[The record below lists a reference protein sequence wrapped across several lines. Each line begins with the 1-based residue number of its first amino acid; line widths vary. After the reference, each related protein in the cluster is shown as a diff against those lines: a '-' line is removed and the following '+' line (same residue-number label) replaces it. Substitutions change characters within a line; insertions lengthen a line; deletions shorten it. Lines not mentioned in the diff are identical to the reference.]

1 MGKMTKGACAH
12 GFVVVDVAEIPEMK
26 AVGVTARHE
35 ATGLEVFH
43 ILNDDEENL
52 FAYAFTTPP
61 TDSTGVAHILEH
73 SVLCGSESYPL
84 KDPFLVLAK
93 QSVKTFL
100 NAMTFPDKT
109 VYPASSMVEADY
121 LNLMA
126 VYGDAVFFPLLE
138 EWVFRQEGHR
148 FEIDAEGK
156 ASIQGVVFNE
166 MRGNYSSFDSVAG
179 DWSIRSILAGT
190 AYAHDSGG
198 DPVDIP
204 ALTYAQF
211 REFHE
216 RYYHPSNCRVFLC
229 GNMPTE
235 RQLELLQTRF
245 LSRFGEGSGRPARVE
260 RPAPFAPPP
269 PLADERRFLEV
280 PGPAE
285 AGKDPERA
293 TVMVNWLLHDSTDA
307 VALMEANL
315 VAEILLG
322 HDGSPLSRALVES
335 GLGEDIAPSTGLETE
350 LKHLCFSAGLR
361 GVERAR
367 AREVEDLVL
376 STLRSVAEKGI
387 DPAEVETAVR
397 SIDFGNREVRRSGGP
412 FALTL
417 MRRSLRGWVHGLS
430 PLATLRYV
438 PAFEEVK
445 RRLAGPGYLQG
456 LVSRYF
462 LENGHRA
469 LVAVYPDSEYERGID
484 ERLAARVRL
493 FESGLDAA
501 ARERFLTDQRA
512 FHETQAR
519 PDTAADL
526 ARIPHLRPVD
536 LPLAVDRIPTAMKAL
551 GTVPVLAHEQPTNG
565 IAYLDLAIPVDV
577 LEPGDYPL
585 LPFFAS
591 ALTGMG
597 LGGLSWVEASAL
609 TARITGG
616 LGAML
621 YSSSAVRDVRAAR
634 EVRAVRDVRAARDTR
649 VGAPVPS
656 EVSLSPGLVGR
667 DWLILRVKALEELS
681 RDAVALAF
689 RYLDE
694 ADFSDRKRLMD
705 LLLEYRNDLESS
717 LAPSGNQY
725 AVSRAAYT
733 SSRAK
738 AIDEAWNG
746 IAQIRFVRELARLAR
761 EKGGAE
767 SLVSRLDAIRRRLA
781 SAGLVANLTGT
792 GRSLSAL
799 EGALAACIS
808 GRGAPD
814 RPASAQI
821 GDFLRLASL
830 SGPVERETASVAD
843 EAVAFDTLEL
853 ASASLQVG
861 FSSLVLPS
869 PAFGSPDQGIDVVLG
884 HWLANGPLW
893 ERIRTTGGAYGAYA
907 YTDALEGLFVLA
919 TYRDPQPLRSLAVFR
934 AAIEEAAE
942 SEIDPVAL
950 ERTVTGCY
958 SREVQPRSPSDKG
971 FTAFLRLL
979 YGISDGA
986 REQKLARILSAT
998 PAEVRAAA
1006 ERMRADWEVAR
1017 GAVLAGK
1024 RHLKD
1029 AKKHDFAGIL
1039 ESYPV

>member
-1 MGKMTKGACAH
+1 MGEMTKGARAH
-12 GFVVVDVAEIPEMK
+12 GFVVVDVEEIPELK

-52 FAYAFTTPP
+52 FAYAFATPP
-61 TDSTGVAHILEH
+61 SDSTGVAHILEH

-148 FEIDAEGK
+148 FEIDPEGK

-179 DWSIRSILAGT
+179 DWSIRSILGGT
-190 AYAHDSGG
+190 VYAHDSGG

-211 REFHE
+211 REFHA

-245 LSRFGEGSGRPARVE
+245 LSRFAEGSGRPVRVE
-260 RPAPFAPPP
+260 RPVPFAPPP
-269 PLADERRFLEV
+269 PLATERRFLEV
-280 PGPAE
+280 TGPAE
-285 AGKDPERA
+285 AGKDPDRA

-307 VALMEANL
+307 IALMEANL

-322 HDGSPLSRALVES
+322 HDGAPLSRALVES

-367 AREVEDLVL
+367 AREVEDLVI
-376 STLRSVAEKGI
+376 STLQSVAEKGI
-387 DPAEVETAVR
+387 DPVEVETAVR

-430 PLATLRYV
+430 PVATLRYV

-445 RRLAGPGYLQG
+445 RRLADPGYLQR
-456 LVSRYF
+456 LVTKYF
-462 LENGHRA
+462 LDNGHRA
-469 LVAVYPDSEYERGID
+469 LVAVYPNPEYERGID

-501 ARERFLTDQRA
+501 ARERFLAAQRA
-512 FHETQAR
+512 FHEAQAR

-526 ARIPHLRPVD
+526 ARIPHLRPAD
-536 LPLAVDRIPTAMKAL
+536 LPLAVDRIPTVAKAL

-577 LEPGDYPL
+577 LEPADYPL

-597 LGGLSWVEASAL
+597 LDGLSWVEASSL
-609 TARITGG
+609 TARLTGG

-621 YSSSAVRDVRAAR
+621 YSSSAA
-634 EVRAVRDVRAARDTR
+634 R
-649 VGAPVPS
+649 VGAPES
-656 EVSLSPGLVGR
+656 GEGSLSPGLVGR

-694 ADFSDRKRLMD
+694 ADFSDRKRLLD

-725 AVSRAAYT
+725 AVSRAAYPF
-733 SSRAK
+733 SRAK

-746 IAQIRFVRELARLAR
+746 ISQIRFVRDLARAAR
-761 EKGGAE
+761 EKGGVEA
-767 SLVSRLDAIRRRLA
+767 LVSRLDAIRKRLA
-781 SAGLVANLTGT
+781 SAGLVVNLTGAA
-792 GRSLSAL
+792 RALSSL
-799 EGALAACIS
+799 EGALSACLS

-814 RPASAQI
+814 RPASTQI
-821 GDFLRLASL
+821 GDFLRLASIT
-830 SGPVERETASVAD
+830 GPVERETANVAED
-843 EAVAFDTLEL
+843 VSAFGSLEL

-861 FSSLVLPS
+861 FASLVLPS

-907 YTDALEGLFVLA
+907 YTDALEALFVLA
-919 TYRDPQPLRSLAVFR
+919 TYRDPQPLRSLDVFR
-934 AAIEEAAE
+934 GAIAEAAE

-950 ERTVTGCY
+950 ERTITGCY

-979 YGISDGA
+979 YGITDGA
-986 REQKLARILSAT
+986 RERKLARILSAT
-998 PAEVRAAA
+998 PAEVRVAA

-1017 GAVLAGK
+1017 GALLAGK